1 MHNDIF
7 VVCYS
12 YRIRK
17 FVDFFLSVTDP
28 SYRFRQS
35 SSSLQ
40 NSSYRSNG
48 TTIEVWVTT
57 LGSASL
63 VNEKKYNFVKVK
75 WQKIQL
81 CEITITNC
89 WQQFVISLSQSCIFL
104 SFYFH
109 KVVFQV
115 HIMITAQSRKIPS
128 MRMMPMP
135 LFCLGNTCNIC
146 IKSSFIDF
154 SSTSWDSI

>member
-81 CEITITNC
+81 CESKMPNC
-89 WQQFVISLSQSCIFL
+89 WQQFVILLSQSCIFVILL
-104 SFYFH
+104 S
-109 KVVFQV
+109 
-115 HIMITAQSRKIPS
+115 QS
-128 MRMMPMP
+128 
-135 LFCLGNTCNIC
+135 C
-146 IKSSFIDF
+146 ISSAYYDN
-154 SSTSWDSI
+154 STEQKHTINENDAHACILSWKYP